1 MLIKMKIFFL
11 KSSKKTCFPHLCIHF
26 LDNMYI
32 HVIYFAGSIDHQMK
46 FTNIYAGWPG
56 CVHDARVL
64 RNSTLYTEAEAGN
77 LVLVD
82 HYILADSAY
91 PLRNWLIT
99 PFKNLGNLTPQQVR
113 FNKTVKCTTSCR
125 TCFWPFKRTVSST
138 AGHSVTQLHRN
149 LPNDFGCL
157 HIT

>member
-1 MLIKMKIFFL
+1 MQ
-11 KSSKKTCFPHLCIHF
+11 T
-26 LDNMYI
+26 
-32 HVIYFAGSIDHQMK
+32 VVDHQMK

-56 CVHDARVL
+56 CVHDARGL

>member
-1 MLIKMKIFFL
+1 MQA
-11 KSSKKTCFPHLCIHF
+11 
-26 LDNMYI
+26 
-32 HVIYFAGSIDHQMK
+32 VVDHQMK

-99 PFKNLGNLTPQQVR
+99 PFKKLGNLTPR
-113 FNKTVKCTTSCR
+113 KS
-125 TCFWPFKRTVSST
+125 VSTKDCEVHDKLSNVLL
-138 AGHSVTQLHRN
+138 A
-149 LPNDFGCL
+149 
-157 HIT
+157 I

>member
-1 MLIKMKIFFL
+1 MQ
-11 KSSKKTCFPHLCIHF
+11 T
-26 LDNMYI
+26 
-32 HVIYFAGSIDHQMK
+32 VVDHQMK

>member
-1 MLIKMKIFFL
+1 MKIFFL
-11 KSSKKTCFPHLCIHF
+11 KSSKKTYFPHLCIHF

-99 PFKNLGNLTPQQVR
+99 PFKNLGNLTPRKSVSTKECQVHDKLS
-113 FNKTVKCTTSCR
+113 NVLL
-125 TCFWPFKRTVSST
+125 
-138 AGHSVTQLHRN
+138 A
-149 LPNDFGCL
+149 
-157 HIT
+157 I